1 MKQVNDIHFEFQT
14 KNQLYKFTD
23 TSLFIN
29 YKEYPYKDLT
39 VKAFHEGNAV
49 INAWYELET
58 ASGKKLIVAYK
69 PKRKEIGAQLKTIFK
84 YIASFDQA
92 KSDNYHA
99 NHKEFEFIVD
109 GNTAGDS
116 VCKTNTTE
124 TILGFINRD
133 KTFVLADEVLDGEI
147 QLDET
152 DPDNIKVE
160 IYMYNING
168 DPVHIGYVPDRLM
181 QEMSPYLEEGI
192 TYELRMLATRYGIAK
207 KTYIIRALLIFD
219 RRK

>member
-1 MKQVNDIHFEFQT
+1 MKQVNDIHYEFQT
-14 KNQLYKFTD
+14 KNQIYKFTD

-39 VKAFHEGNAV
+39 VKGFHEGNAFM
-49 INAWYELET
+49 NAWYEIET
-58 ASGKKLIVAYK
+58 SAGKKLIVAYK
-69 PKRKEIGAQLKTIFK
+69 PKKTDIAAQLKQIFK

-92 KSDNYHA
+92 KSDMYHA

-109 GNTAGDS
+109 GNTQGDS
-116 VCKTNTTE
+116 VCRTNTFE
-124 TILGFINRD
+124 TISEFIQRD

-147 QLDET
+147 QLDES
-152 DPDNIKVE
+152 DPDNLKVE
-160 IYMYNING
+160 IYMYNLYG

-181 QEMSPYLEEGI
+181 DEMSPYLEEGI
-192 TYELRMLATRYGIAK
+192 TYELRMLASRYGITK
-207 KTYIIRALLIFD
+207 KTYIVRALLIFD